1 MSAETRTGPIAASFL
16 MTRLLIL
23 FLTTALLIACAGKQ
37 HTADSPASNVAQAE
51 TAVTPEEKDVH
62 APAARRI
69 PDESVYPLLLAEF
82 AIRRKAYDTA
92 LKLYLEQAFL
102 LNDTGV
108 AQHTTRL
115 AKFMRNG
122 PQTLRSATLWLAL
135 EPDSVEANITAARL
149 LANQGRSLE
158 ALPLLAHVA
167 RLGEKVD
174 FAMLLQGY
182 GQLAPAL
189 RIQLVNSIELLAQE
203 YPTDPS
209 LILTQALLDADAK
222 RYPEA
227 IAKTN
232 ALFELEPNHR
242 QALLLEARILL
253 AQGEKSPFKHM
264 NQALIANPDNARLRV
279 EYARLL
285 ATTDMEAARQQFE
298 ILSANDPND
307 TGLLLSL
314 ALISR
319 EIGDNSAAKDYL
331 QKILVLKKR
340 EDEAH
345 YHLGRIAEQEGQHT
359 EAITH
364 YMQVSDGSEYLPA
377 IQRLSN
383 ILVNSGHFEANR
395 DWFIKQRG
403 VYRERSEQL
412 FSIEADILSGAG
424 AYDASM
430 AILNIALN
438 ELPNSTSLRY
448 ARSMLA
454 EQQNDLTLMESDLR
468 AILAQDPENATALN
482 ALGYTLVNR
491 TDRYADA
498 FELISQA
505 LELEPD
511 APAILDSMGWA
522 HYKLG
527 DHARAIEFLT
537 RAYAVF
543 PDAEVAAHLGEVL
556 WVSGNA
562 QQAIQIWQGALLKAP
577 DSPVLSETLQRL
589 GVKMSDIDTLTTPR
603 SNEAP

>member
-1 MSAETRTGPIAASFL
+1 

-37 HTADSPASNVAQAE
+37 HTADSPASNVAQA
-51 TAVTPEEKDVH
+51 APPVIPEEKD
-62 APAARRI
+62 APTPAARRI
-69 PDESVYPLLLAEF
+69 PDASVYPLLLAEF

-92 LKLYLEQAFL
+92 LELYLEQAFL

-135 EPDSVEANITAARL
+135 EPDSIEANITAARL

-182 GQLAPAL
+182 GQLAPTL
-189 RIQLVNSIELLAQE
+189 RIELVNSIESLAQA

-209 LILTQALLDADAK
+209 LMLTQALLDADAK
-222 RYPEA
+222 RYGDA
-227 IAKTN
+227 LAKTN

-253 AQGEKSPFKHM
+253 AQGEKSPFKRM
-264 NQALIANPDNARLRV
+264 NQVLNANPDNARLRV

-285 ATTDMEAARQQFE
+285 ANTDMEAARHQFE
-298 ILSANDPND
+298 ILSANDPSD

-319 EIGDNSAAKDYL
+319 EIGDNIAAKDSL
-331 QKILVLKKR
+331 EKILALEKR
-340 EDEAH
+340 QHEAH
-345 YHLGRIAEQEGQHT
+345 YHLGRIAEQEGQHK

-377 IQRLSN
+377 TQRLSN
-383 ILVNSGHFEANR
+383 ILVNTGHFETNR

-403 VYRERSEQL
+403 IYPERSEQL

-430 AILNIALN
+430 AILNIALS

-454 EQQNDLTLMESDLR
+454 EQQNNLALMESDLR

-482 ALGYTLVNR
+482 ALGYTLANR

-498 FELISQA
+498 FELIAQA

-522 HYKLG
+522 YYKLG

-556 WVSGNA
+556 WASGNA
-562 QQAIQIWQGALLKAP
+562 QQAIQIWQGALLKTP
-577 DSPVLSETLQRL
+577 DSPVLGETLQRL